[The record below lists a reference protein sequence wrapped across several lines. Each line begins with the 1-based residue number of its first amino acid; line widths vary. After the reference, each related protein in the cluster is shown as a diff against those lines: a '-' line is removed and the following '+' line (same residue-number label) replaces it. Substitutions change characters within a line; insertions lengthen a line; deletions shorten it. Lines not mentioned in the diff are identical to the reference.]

1 MSAMNWLLD
10 DKVYRY
16 IFDTFVQ
23 EHPVLAKLRILTQ
36 QQPMAGMEIPPEQ
49 GQWLQWL
56 IKLMGAKRILE
67 IGTFTGYSALAM
79 ALALPEDGQLI
90 TCDINEE
97 STAVAPPFWREAGVA
112 HKIDL
117 RLAPAAETLQQ
128 FLEQQGANSFDLAFI
143 DGDKANYP
151 AYYDL
156 CYELVR
162 AGGVLVLDNMLW
174 HGRVV
179 DPAVADTRTMVLRQ
193 LNLRIAGD
201 VRVERCLLAV
211 GDGVLMVRKK

>member
-10 DKVYRY
+10 DKIYRY

-23 EHPVLAKLRILTQ
+23 EHPVLTKLRILTQ

-56 IKLMGAKRILE
+56 IRLMSAKRVLE

-79 ALALPEDGQLI
+79 ALALPEDGCLM

-128 FLEQQGANSFDLAFI
+128 LLDQQGANSFDLAFI

-151 AYYDL
+151 VYYDL

-162 AGGVLVLDNMLW
+162 PGGVVVLDNVLW
-174 HGRVV
+174 KGRVP
-179 DPAVADTRTMVLRQ
+179 DPEVGDTRTTVLRQ
-193 LNLRIAGD
+193 LNREIALD
-201 VRVERCLLAV
+201 ERVEACLLPI